1 MADTGSFRGKLFG
14 GFDRRDVASYI
25 EKLAAERN
33 DYIVKCRELETTVNE
48 LTEEVVR
55 LKEEFSDR
63 ENELVNAHAAEIE
76 KITGEFEAKL
86 AEMEVSLADANM
98 RAEERRTAERDAAAA
113 LLDELVENYGAAE
126 SDAQLIF
133 SRVFE
138 DLEAVGK
145 KLNSI
150 PEILSSSRERLSDI
164 REKIN

>member
-33 DYIVKCRELETTVNE
+33 DYIVKCRDLETRVNE
-48 LTEEVVR
+48 LSE
-55 LKEEFSDR
+55 
-63 ENELVNAHAAEIE
+63 EIE
-76 KITGEFEAKL
+76 ELKVNFTDKEKELITSHEAAIEKTKAEYNAKL
-86 AEMEVSLADANM
+86 AEMEAALADASE

-113 LLDELVENYGAAE
+113 LLEELVESYGAAE
-126 SDAQLIF
+126 SDTQLLF

-138 DLEAVGK
+138 ALESAGK

-150 PEILSSSRERLSDI
+150 PEILSSAKERLSDI
-164 REKIN
+164 RNKIN